1 MERYGANWAD
11 LSSSSPFVSFRASYL
26 SPLVHK
32 YRRSSEIQLIL
43 YCIIKQKIEKY
54 KKLKLSQKKAF
65 KNISGFAIF
74 SLSDLDHLSQL
85 PSDFFPL

>member
-11 LSSSSPFVSFRASYL
+11 LSSSSPSVSFRASYL

-32 YRRSSEIQLIL
+32 YRGSSETQLIL

-54 KKLKLSQKKAF
+54 KKLNLVKRRHLK
-65 KNISGFAIF
+65 ISLVLLYF
-74 SLSDLDHLSQL
+74 HYL
-85 PSDFFPL
+85 P